1 MDYLNVQSNMTIY
14 LLTQGQGNILI
25 RRCVSEY
32 QHIMC
37 YSISLHN
44 YFVPIVQISPASCK
58 LDLNICKTITE
69 LLSIVT

>member
-1 MDYLNVQSNMTIY
+1 MTIY

-69 LLSIVT
+69 PEQLSHITQTSNKCI